1 MVNCKKNGRMVL
13 LPDSEKNFFKT
24 SLLVST
30 DDTNLTDEET
40 DADGQTNKGT
50 DTARWRRPRY
60 A

>member
-1 MVNCKKNGRMVL
+1 MVL

-50 DTARWRRPRY
+50 DTARRWRRPRY